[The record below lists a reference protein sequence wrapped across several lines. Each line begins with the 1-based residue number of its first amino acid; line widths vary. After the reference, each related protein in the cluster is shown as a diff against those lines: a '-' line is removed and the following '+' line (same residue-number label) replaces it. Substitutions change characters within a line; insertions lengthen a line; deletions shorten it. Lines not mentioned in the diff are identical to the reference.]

1 MEDSV
6 KVVVRF
12 RAGERG
18 DLAPWRIAPTLTAMQ
33 GKDHDYIFDAVLG
46 PDCTQDDLYNAS
58 SRATVEALY
67 FARSMDGFNA
77 TIFAYGQS
85 VSAT

>member
-1 MEDSV
+1 MDSV
-6 KVVVRF
+6 NVVIRF

-18 DLAPWRIAPTLTAMQ
+18 DLAPWRIAQTVTSLE
-33 GKDHDYIFDAVLG
+33 GRDHDFVFDSVLG
-46 PDCTQDDLYNAS
+46 PDRTQEDLYNAS
-58 SRATVEALY
+58 SRGTVASLY
-67 FARSMDGFNA
+67 ASCSMDGFNA